1 MMLAMDMV
9 ETLKKT
15 ELFGSLAENELK
27 ALAGACVI
35 RKLKK
40 GEMLFS
46 AGDES
51 KGLFVIA
58 QGVFRAYRENLEG
71 REQIIHTEKA
81 VTTIAEVAVFDG
93 KPYPSTVEAA
103 EDGEVFFIP
112 TRDVKKLCMSHP
124 VIALSALKLLAK
136 RVRKTAAL
144 AESLSLKEVDQ
155 RLAAYLLQEFKNRG
169 VMKKNKIKLQLPIF
183 SHIAA
188 RVGSVREVVSR
199 AFSKLEKKKLISV
212 DKKHVATLLNE
223 KGLKNLA
230 GD

>member
-1 MMLAMDMV
+1 LAQ
-9 ETLKKT
+9 
-15 ELFGSLAENELK
+15 
-27 ALAGACVI
+27 ACVV
-35 RKLKK
+35 RKLKA

-46 AGDES
+46 AGDPS

-58 QGVFRAYRENLEG
+58 EGVFRAYRENLEG

-81 VTTIAEVAVFDG
+81 VTTLAEVAVFDG
-93 KPYPSTVEAA
+93 KPYPSTVVAA
-103 EDGEVFFIP
+103 EDGEVYFIP
-112 TRDVKKLCMSHP
+112 SRDVKRLCMSHP
-124 VIALSALKLLAK
+124 AIALAALKLLAK

-155 RLAAYLLQEFKNRG
+155 RLAAYLLQEFKSRG

-183 SHIAA
+183 TLIAA

-212 DKKHVATLLNE
+212 DKKHMATLLNE

-230 GD
+230 GE